1 MGNFQSSE
9 KLLSDKGKKE
19 LLEKINDIAG
29 NYSSSLSLEEMTNL
43 FNDEYCS
50 KIEILTKDIL
60 DKNLNTIQI
69 EYLAQHQQKGVD
81 VDFTK
86 IEDTTYIKHGDNL
99 KKNQQTRKNRLCEGL
114 AKYFVKIFK
123 IYAAI
128 SKTLNPLYSTDQME
142 NKLDIFNFHNINP
155 ENYRV
160 DKDTTH
166 LNTKLNK
173 LENICD
179 IRIEI
184 LKSLYET
191 KLLGN
196 LEEPLQKPPQEPP
209 KEPPQKPPQEPSQ
222 EPPKEPPA
230 ELKSEKLKDDDIPKD
245 ISSFPKPPPQVGGKE
260 PSFCN
265 FKGKNLNEEYGINEL
280 EDLFKDK
287 YNFTK
292 KMYEMSPESEKQYK
306 NTVVNMYKAFYNTNE
321 SPGQEIRSFS
331 DIQIKDFSNETL
343 CGNKVSDTDVKFDPS
358 FEESFKKYA
367 RHMNSTISKTFGKY
381 DLLLLILKEIFDFQL
396 NTKTQKTTVRLKKN
410 ISELKI
416 NELFSK
422 TRDIISQL
430 YIDCQKDFIEGINI
444 YKSIVF
450 SNLLKRNQN
459 RQKNIQSTMDNLL

>member
-1 MGNFQSSE
+1 
-9 KLLSDKGKKE
+9 
-19 LLEKINDIAG
+19 
-29 NYSSSLSLEEMTNL
+29 MTNL

-69 EYLAQHQQKGVD
+69 EYLAQHQQEGVD

-128 SKTLNPLYSTDQME
+128 SKTLNPVYSSDQME
-142 NKLDIFNFHNINP
+142 DKLDIFKFHNINP

-166 LNTKLNK
+166 LNTKLNN

-179 IRIEI
+179 VRIEI
-184 LKSLYET
+184 LKTLYEK

-196 LEEPLQKPPQEPP
+196 FDKPLDTNEPSSEKPILPPQEPP
-209 KEPPQKPPQEPSQ
+209 QQY
-222 EPPKEPPA
+222 
-230 ELKSEKLKDDDIPKD
+230 LKSENLKNHDIPKD
-245 ISSFPKPPPQVGGKE
+245 ISDFPKPAPQVGGKE

-306 NTVVNMYKAFYNTNE
+306 NTVINMYKAFYNTNE
-321 SPGQEIRSFS
+321 TPGEEIRSFS
-331 DIQIKDFSNETL
+331 DIQIKDFSNESL
-343 CGNKVSDTDVKFDPS
+343 CGSKASDTEVKFDSS

-367 RHMNSTISKTFGKY
+367 RHMNSTISKTFSKY
-381 DLLLLILKEIFDFQL
+381 DLLLLILKEIFDFEL
-396 NTKTQKTTVRLKKN
+396 NMKTQKTTVRLKKN
-410 ISELKI
+410 ISEIKV

-450 SNLLKRNQN
+450 SNLLKRNQT
-459 RQKNIQSTMDNLL
+459 REKNIQRSIDNLL

>member
-19 LLEKINDIAG
+19 LLDKINDIAG

-86 IEDTTYIKHGDNL
+86 VEDTTYIKHGDNL

-128 SKTLNPLYSTDQME
+128 SKTLNPVYSSDQIE
-142 NKLDIFNFHNINP
+142 DKLDIFSFHNINP

-173 LENICD
+173 LDNICD

-184 LKSLYET
+184 LKSLYEK

-196 LEEPLQKPPQEPP
+196 LEEPPQEPP
-209 KEPPQKPPQEPSQ
+209 KEPPQ
-222 EPPKEPPA
+222 EPPKESPQ
-230 ELKSEKLKDDDIPKD
+230 ELKSENLKNDDI
-245 ISSFPKPPPQVGGKE
+245 SNFNKPAPQVGGKE

-292 KMYEMSPESEKQYK
+292 KMYEMSPESEKEYK
-306 NTVVNMYKAFYNTNE
+306 NTLINMYKAFYNTNDT
-321 SPGQEIRSFS
+321 PGEEIRSFS
-331 DIQIKDFSNETL
+331 DIQIKDFSNESL
-343 CGNKVSDTDVKFDPS
+343 CGNKLSDTDVKFDSS

-381 DLLLLILKEIFDFQL
+381 DLLLLILKEIFEFQL
-396 NTKTQKTTVRLKKN
+396 NMKTQKTTVRLKKN
-410 ISELKI
+410 ISEIKL

-450 SNLLKRNQN
+450 SNLLKRNQI
-459 RQKNIQSTMDNLL
+459 REKNIKNSIDQLL